1 MDLNR
6 IQQALIG
13 AELDGWLFYDFR
25 GSDPLAASILGLDAA
40 AHTTRRWFY
49 FVPARGEPTRIVHS
63 IERGAL
69 DAVPG
74 RKLVYLPW
82 QQLHELVKQT
92 LAGAKRVLMQ
102 FSPMNAIPYV
112 SRVDAGTIELVR
124 SCGVEIASSADLVA
138 KFEATWSDEQY
149 QTHLY
154 AADKIGRLIDDTF
167 AEIGRRV
174 RAN

>member
-25 GSDPLAASILGLDAA
+25 GSDPLAATILGLDQS

-49 FVPARGEPTRIVHS
+49 FIPARGEPTRIVHS

-74 RKLVYLPW
+74 SKRVYLPW
-82 QQLHELVKQT
+82 QQLHDHLQST
-92 LAGAKRVLMQ
+92 LAGAKRIAMQ
-102 FSPMNAIPYV
+102 YSSMNAIPYV
-112 SRVDAGTIELVR
+112 SRVDAGTLEVVR
-124 SCGVEIASSADLVA
+124 SCGVELASSADLVA
-138 KFEATWSDEQY
+138 QFE
-149 QTHLY
+149 
-154 AADKIGRLIDDTF
+154 
-167 AEIGRRV
+167 
-174 RAN
+174 